1 MDVWLSCAEAVHPDE
16 LNEELDMFPLLMPN
30 VVVREWSDSA
40 AERHR
45 VDPDGAQ
52 GCGNA
57 GCERVRS
64 LLAWRDPRATS
75 FCLVAAIVLYVT
87 PIRGRWRNC
96 WPCGRGRE

>member
-1 MDVWLSCAEAVHPDE
+1 MAGETDELWSYQRRPPHMDVWLSCAEAVHPDE

-57 GCERVRS
+57 G
-64 LLAWRDPRATS
+64 
-75 FCLVAAIVLYVT
+75 
-87 PIRGRWRNC
+87 
-96 WPCGRGRE
+96 